1 MNTRATTAEDAVG
14 RTHDAEPPEPWAD
27 VGLVVVH
34 GIGEQARGAT
44 LLDWA
49 EPITRRLDEIT
60 AGVEVVRSQL
70 VDEGRSEVRLLAR
83 TIDGREL
90 RVIVREARWADA
102 FLTVR
107 ASDVLTWGR
116 RFSWRAL
123 RRLYIHLRRL
133 AGMVIELTSAR
144 ADSVAAVVQVVEDRI
159 ARWVPVLNGQRVLTA
174 LVLLL
179 GLVHAVVVLV
189 GGVGLALLFGPLAV
203 VMITVGT
210 LLLAAVAKVPV
221 LGKRVHAVLAGLVLT
236 VGDAATWTERPLRA
250 AAMRDRVRDAIAD
263 VDARKIVVLGHSQGA
278 AVAVEAVLGPGA
290 PAPGRVASIVTVGG
304 AVSLLRR
311 PPVVEQLGRRLTR
324 GGRAVV
330 GQV

>member
-1 MNTRATTAEDAVG
+1 MSASATSADDEADAAEQL
-14 RTHDAEPPEPWAD
+14 EPWAD

-70 VDEGRSEVRLLAR
+70 VDEGRSEVRLLVR
-83 TIDGREL
+83 TRDGREL

-107 ASDVLTWGR
+107 SSDVLAWGR
-116 RFSWRAL
+116 RFSLRAL
-123 RRLYIHLRRL
+123 RRLFIHLRRL
-133 AGMVIELTSAR
+133 ASMVIELTTGR
-144 ADSVAAVVQVVEDRI
+144 TDSIAAVVQTIEDRV
-159 ARWVPVLNGQRVLTA
+159 AKWLPVLGAQHVLTA

-179 GLVHAVVVLV
+179 GFLHAGVVLV
-189 GGVGLALLFGPLAV
+189 GGIGLALLFGPLAL

-210 LLLAAVAKVPV
+210 LVLAALAKVPV

-250 AAMRDRVRDAIAD
+250 AAMRDRVRDAISD
-263 VDARKIVVLGHSQGA
+263 VDARQVVVLGHSQGA

-290 PAPGRVASIVTVGG
+290 PAAGRVASIVTVGG

-311 PPVVEQLGRRLTR
+311 PTWSNSSHDDTPGVVAQM
-324 GGRAVV
+324 V